1 MDSRRI
7 SLNLLPSAFYLA
19 LAGAPLWPY
28 VPLYPGYS
36 LFADPRLPQVGG
48 GVLGDIWRAE
58 ERGRAI
64 AIYSLAPLLGPVVGP
79 VCGGWIAERSTWRWV
94 VSASCPFCPPYF
106 CVLMDSSMQFWS
118 TSIADVIV
126 QISGLFFLQESER
139 CFPSFRCAILPHD
152 SLCSIASRKE
162 S

>member
-1 MDSRRI
+1 MDSRKTHP
-7 SLNLLPSAFYLA
+7 NLSPSAFYQA
-19 LAGAPLWPY
+19 LAGAPLWLY
-28 VPLYPGYS
+28 VPLYPVYS
-36 LFADPRLPQVGG
+36 LFSNPRLPQVGG
-48 GVLGDIWRAE
+48 GVLGDVWRAE
-58 ERGRAI
+58 ERGKAI

-94 VSASCPFCPPYF
+94 VSASSCPSHCCMP
-106 CVLMDSSMQFWS
+106 MDSSMQFWS

-139 CFPSFRCAILPHD
+139 CFPSVRCGILPLD
-152 SLCSIASRKE
+152 SLRSIASRKE